1 MYVSSREEPKVN
13 TNINCTLSI
22 VTITFNAESEIE
34 TTLKSVLEQTA
45 QINNIKIE
53 YIIQDGQSTDCT
65 LKIVQQYSEL
75 MLQKGIDF
83 RVISEKDSGI
93 YDAMNKGISHTTG
106 KWICLLN
113 AGDTFSDDNALYSL
127 SSYLINSKADV
138 LYSDYYRTNKF
149 LNRKVIIPELCNLR
163 KNMIFCHQAL
173 FVRNEIYK
181 KEKYNC
187 RYRLVAD
194 YDLMLRL
201 YLEEYHFEHV
211 ANALINY
218 DIEGISA
225 KNMVQTYKEIF
236 KVRKDNN
243 VLDNFLLE
251 YIVFYL
257 GIIKRVVLANM
268 PQGLRWKL
276 YRVVKRA
283 KLK

>member
-225 KNMVQTYKEIF
+225 KNMVQK
-236 KVRKDNN
+236 RK
-243 VLDNFLLE
+243 
-251 YIVFYL
+251 
-257 GIIKRVVLANM
+257 KRNLA
-268 PQGLRWKL
+268 
-276 YRVVKRA
+276 
-283 KLK
+283 